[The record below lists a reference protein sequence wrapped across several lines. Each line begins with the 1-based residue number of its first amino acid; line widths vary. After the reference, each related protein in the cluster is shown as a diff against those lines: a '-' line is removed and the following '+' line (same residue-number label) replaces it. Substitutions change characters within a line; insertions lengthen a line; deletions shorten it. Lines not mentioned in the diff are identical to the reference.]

1 MIESRPTL
9 VLVVEDERDLRL
21 NLEDIL
27 QFNGFEAIAAE
38 NGLEGYK
45 RAVEFEPDIIISDV
59 RMPEMDGLEL
69 LKKLQD
75 NPITRTIP
83 FVFLTAKVESEDIR
97 TGMALG
103 ADDYI
108 TKPFKIDDVINTIN
122 SRLLKKQAQHELI
135 GDFKNTVVRNAS
147 HNLRTPLVSIIGFA
161 DILLSDFDQMSKQ
174 EILNFILK
182 IKRSG
187 ELLKDD
193 IDKFMLYSE
202 YVAGS
207 DNHVDLSEVF
217 VADSKKIISRL
228 LKKCMEYNREK
239 DLIIDINDIKTNIKP
254 ELLSFI
260 LSELVDNA
268 LKNSIEGTPI
278 KISVECKDGYN
289 VFKVTDYGTG
299 INTSKI
305 ENMSSFTLQNFS
317 KKNTYG
323 LGLSLTIIKKI
334 VKLYNGNIDIT
345 SQKDKETSVEIN
357 IPFVSNINSKAV

>member
-1 MIESRPTL
+1 MNDSKTIL
-9 VLVVEDERDLRL
+9 VLVVEDEKDLRL

-27 QFNGFEAIAAE
+27 QFNGYEAISAE

-45 RAVEFEPDIIISDV
+45 RAVEFEPDIIISDI

-83 FVFLTAKVESEDIR
+83 FIFLTAKVEIEDVR

-108 TKPFKIDDVINTIN
+108 TKPFKIEDVISTIN
-122 SRLLKKQAQHELI
+122 SRLLKREAQKEQI
-135 GDFKNTVVRNAS
+135 GDFKNNVVRNAS

-161 DILLSDFDQMSKQ
+161 DILLSDFDQMSKE
-174 EILNFILK
+174 EILNFIIK

-187 ELLKDD
+187 EVLKDD

-202 YVAGS
+202 YVAS
-207 DNHVDLSEVF
+207 SNSVDLTETYL
-217 VADSKKIISRL
+217 ADSNKIISKL
-228 LKKCMEYNREK
+228 LRKGLEYNREK
-239 DLIIDINDIKTNIKP
+239 DLEININEFKTNIKP
-254 ELLSFI
+254 ELLIFV
-260 LSELVDNA
+260 LNELVDNA

-278 KISVECKDGYN
+278 KISVECKDSYN
-289 VFKVTDYGTG
+289 IFKVTDYGTG
-299 INTSKI
+299 INTSKV
-305 ENMSSFTLQNFS
+305 ENINSFTLQNFS

-334 VKLYNGNIDIT
+334 VKLYNGNIDII
-345 SQKDKETSVEIN
+345 SEKDKETTVKI
-357 IPFVSNINSKAV
+357 ILPFISKVNNKAV